1 MTFLEAINRVLRT
14 TGIIKGDDDN
24 ILTFTDVQHNATLNL
39 AQIAIQNELN
49 SLVAD
54 VLIPYER
61 ATDTITTVAGTRTY
75 SLDPTFVRFWG
86 TPLLYN
92 SADNRQMYEYDEDQL
107 RLEIYTYKT
116 AQSTPIYWYFAG
128 VTVGGSTQQI
138 GFYPVPDGAD
148 SWDYEYEKTLSLT
161 SAVDVLPFPTEQQ
174 AQVFCTLAARHFL
187 ILFEEQPDKTLI
199 ADAIYQTQKSV
210 LYSLIAGTNAPRY
223 YGSTYL

>member
-54 VLIPYER
+54 MLIPYER
-61 ATDTITTVAGTRTY
+61 ATGTITTVAGTRTY

-92 SADNRQMYEYDEDQL
+92 SADNRQMYMYDEDQL

-116 AQSTPIYWYFAG
+116 AQSTPIYWYI
-128 VTVGGSTQQI
+128 VGGATQQI
-138 GFYPVPDGAD
+138 GFYPVPDGVD
-148 SWDYEYEKTLSLT
+148 SWAYEYEKTLSLT
-161 SAVDVLPFPTEQQ
+161 NAVDVLPFQTEQQ
-174 AQVFCTLAARHFL
+174 AQVFCTLAARNFL
-187 ILFEEQPDKTLI
+187 VLFEEQPDKTLT
-199 ADAIYQTQKSV
+199 ADSIYQMQKSV

>member
-39 AQIAIQNELN
+39 AQLAIQNELN

-54 VLIPYER
+54 MLIPYER
-61 ATDTITTVAGTRTY
+61 ATGTITTIAGTRTY

-92 SADNRQMYEYDEDQL
+92 SVDNRQMYTYDEDQL
-107 RLEIYTYKT
+107 RLEIYNYKT
-116 AQSTPIYWYFAG
+116 QQSTPIYWYS
-128 VTVGGSTQQI
+128 VGGTTQQI
-138 GFYPVPDGAD
+138 GFYPVPDGVD
-148 SWDYEYEKTLSLT
+148 SWDYEYEKVVSVTN
-161 SAVDVLPFPTEQQ
+161 AVDVLPFQTDQQ
-174 AQVFCTLAARHFL
+174 AQVFCTLAARNFL
-187 ILFEEQPDKTLI
+187 ILFEEQPDKTLTS
-199 ADAIYQTQKSV
+199 DSIYQAQKSV

-223 YGSTYL
+223 YGSTYQ

>member
-1 MTFLEAINRVLRT
+1 MTFLEAVNRVLRT
-14 TGIIKGDDDN
+14 TGVIKGDDDN

-61 ATDTITTVAGTRTY
+61 ATGTITTVAGTRTY

-86 TPLLYN
+86 TPLLYHPD
-92 SADNRQMYEYDEDQL
+92 DNRQIYEYDEDQL
-107 RLEIYTYKT
+107 RLETYNYKT
-116 AQSTPIYWYFAG
+116 GQATPIYWYFI
-128 VTVGGSTQQI
+128 GGTTPQI
-138 GFYPVPDGAD
+138 GFYPPPDD
-148 SWDYEYEKTLSLT
+148 IDLWNYEYEKTLSLT
-161 SAVDVLPFPTEQQ
+161 SAVDVLPFQTEQQ
-174 AQVFCTLAARHFL
+174 AQVFCTLAARNFL

-199 ADAIYQTQKSV
+199 ADSIYQTQKSV

-223 YGSTYL
+223 YGATYV

>member
-1 MTFLEAINRVLRT
+1 MTFLEAVNRVLRT

-61 ATDTITTVAGTRTY
+61 ATGTITTVAGTRTY

-92 SADNRQMYEYDEDQL
+92 SVDNQQLYQYDEDRL
-107 RLEIYTYKT
+107 RQEIFNYKT
-116 AQSTPIYWYFAG
+116 GQSTPIYWYFI
-128 VTVGGSTQQI
+128 GGATQQI
-138 GFYPVPDGAD
+138 GFYPVPNIID

-161 SAVDVLPFPTEQQ
+161 NAVDVLPFQTEQQ
-174 AQVFCTLAARHFL
+174 AQVFCTLAARNFL
-187 ILFEEQPDKTLI
+187 VLFEEQPDKTLT
-199 ADAIYQTQKSV
+199 ADSIYQTQKSV
-210 LYSLIAGTNAPRY
+210 LYSLIAGSNAPRY
-223 YGSTYL
+223 YGATYV

>member
-54 VLIPYER
+54 MLIPYER
-61 ATDTITTVAGTRTY
+61 ATGTITTAAGTRTY

-92 SADNRQMYEYDEDQL
+92 SVDNRQMYIYDEDQL

-116 AQSTPIYWYFAG
+116 VQSTPIYWYI
-128 VTVGGSTQQI
+128 VGGTTQKI
-138 GFYPVPDGAD
+138 GFYPVPDGVD
-148 SWDYEYEKTLSLT
+148 SWDYEYEKIVGVTN
-161 SAVDVLPFPTEQQ
+161 AVDVLPFQTDQQ
-174 AQVFCTLAARHFL
+174 AQVFCTLAARNFL
-187 ILFEEQPDKTLI
+187 ILYEEQPDKTLT
-199 ADAIYQTQKSV
+199 ADSIYQTQKSV
-210 LYSLIAGTNAPRY
+210 LYSLIAGTNAPSY
-223 YGSTYL
+223 YGATYL